1 MAERKTLSEV
11 LKDIKKEY
19 GTDVVLD
26 MNNSETGKVE
36 ALSTGC
42 YSLDSVFG
50 CGGMPKGRI
59 IDVYGAPSSG
69 KSTLAMFLA
78 GNVQRNGGKTAW
90 LDAEFCFA
98 SNYATKVGI
107 NTKDLLLF
115 QPESAE
121 QAIDITLKL
130 VESGEVSLIVID
142 STAALV
148 PETELEGEIRDSQ
161 VALQARI
168 LSKGLRMITGIA
180 SKSKTTIIFISQVR
194 DKIGYFVGPTTDS
207 TGGKALKFYS
217 SVRLKVDKVKSHKDS
232 KDVVVGNRLKIEAS
246 KNKVGLPFRSCEI
259 DLYFEKG
266 IDVVGDIFD
275 VAVANGIISKE
286 GNTYSYAGNKLAV
299 GRDSSTEQLKADE
312 KIYSLIKEQVMLIGK
327 DKDDKEIKQIKNKK

>member
-11 LKDIKKEY
+11 LKEIKKDY

-26 MNNSETGKVE
+26 VNNESVGKVE
-36 ALSTGC
+36 SLSTGC

-59 IDVYGAPSSG
+59 IDIYGAPSSG
-69 KSTLAMFLA
+69 KTVMSMFLA
-78 GNVQRNGGKTAW
+78 ANVQKSGGKAAW
-90 LDAEFCFA
+90 IDAEYC
-98 SNYATKVGI
+98 YAKEYAEKIGV
-107 NTKDLLLF
+107 NTKELLLF
-115 QPESAE
+115 QPDSAE
-121 QAIDITLKL
+121 QALDITQKL

-148 PETELEGEIRDSQ
+148 PETEMDGDIRDSQ
-161 VALQARI
+161 VALQARL
-168 LSKGLRMITGIA
+168 LSKGLRMMTGVA
-180 SKSKTTIIFISQVR
+180 ARSKTTVIFISQVR
-194 DKIGYFVGPTTDS
+194 DKIGAFVGPTTDS
-207 TGGKALKFYS
+207 TGGKALKFFS
-217 SVRLKVDKVKSHKDS
+217 SVRLKVDRVKTHKNS
-232 KDVVVGNRLKIEAS
+232 KDVVYGNRLKIEAT

-299 GRDSSTEQLKADE
+299 GRDNAVGQLKSDE
-312 KIYSLIKEQVMLIGK
+312 KTYALVKEQVMLIGK